1 MPLDNENMD
10 RRRQRREEAKKK
22 QRAQQRRLVSLLVVA
37 GLVLMGCGIVIYRIA
52 SKTPESQPV
61 SAVAT
66 TEATEAATESTEPTS
81 ARQARNPITKIHIRA
96 VGDLNITNSVVDSG
110 IVATGYDYTR
120 AFQDVAAELGV
131 ADVTVMNIEGNFCGE
146 PYGSQTASA
155 PQELLTYLKSAGVD
169 LIQMAN
175 S

>member
-66 TEATEAATESTEPTS
+66 TVGTNTVGKGYYQNLFQLEDGSAVDLSVGRYFTSKGENLEGVGLTPDVEVDLSDEDYAALYYGTLAQEDD
-81 ARQARNPITKIHIRA
+81 AQLQAA
-96 VGDLNITNSVVDSG
+96 V
-110 IVATGYDYTR
+110 
-120 AFQDVAAELGV
+120 
-131 ADVTVMNIEGNFCGE
+131 
-146 PYGSQTASA
+146 
-155 PQELLTYLKSAGVD
+155 ELLMENVVTP
-169 LIQMAN
+169 
-175 S
+175 

>member
-66 TEATEAATESTEPTS
+66 TEALKPEN
-81 ARQARNPITKIHIRA
+81 QA
-96 VGDLNITNSVVDSG
+96 S
-110 IVATGYDYTR
+110 
-120 AFQDVAAELGV
+120 
-131 ADVTVMNIEGNFCGE
+131 
-146 PYGSQTASA
+146 
-155 PQELLTYLKSAGVD
+155 
-169 LIQMAN
+169 
-175 S
+175 